1 MKQCIGSV
9 QRPMGM
15 RKGPHFC
22 VPCFCYRPQKMSSHS
37 KPRKLSSCASP
48 HKLHDALCT
57 QSTNAQLSGI
67 CMAEERPAVAVSA
80 LGIKPLRDG
89 RAQVS

>member
-1 MKQCIGSV
+1 M
-9 QRPMGM
+9 MT
-15 RKGPHFC
+15 
-22 VPCFCYRPQKMSSHS
+22 
-37 KPRKLSSCASP
+37 CAP
-48 HKLHDALCT
+48 
-57 QSTNAQLSGI
+57 QSTNDDVGI